1 MATYQVRNGSVKV
14 QVEDMLGSRP
24 SGGWVYVAPGKGNPG
39 AEGAHYYYRSQ
50 TDQGSHKTAP
60 TAGRF
65 GFDINVAEAGKY
77 SILVRAARDT
87 SNPGDARN
95 DVWIRVDGNTESVM
109 PRGTPGLTEGGG
121 GFVKFKGGISS
132 KWSDLKVFST
142 PTHGDKNP
150 WSDVMFD
157 KGVHNITI
165 APRSTGLHIDSIL
178 IKKIGSSAGAIEL
191 DLTPAKEVAPVKE
204 VVADKEVGVKGVE
217 TLSASVAARHD
228 DFETNKA
235 GASGDLEFG
244 RDGDGAQSVGLRF
257 KGMDVDAGADIK
269 SAYFVFTAAE
279 TSKGAAKFTIEI
291 EDGTAAKTY
300 SKADAPDDRAYHD
313 DTVTWNV
320 EKWTAGKEYKSADIA
335 DLIEAVIKEDG
346 LDALDAL
353 AFRIGGSGERVAD
366 AFESG
371 TAPELVLSYA

>member
-132 KWSDLKVFST
+132 KWSDLKAVSYT
-142 PTHGDKNP
+142 HLTLPT
-150 WSDVMFD
+150 
-157 KGVHNITI
+157 
-165 APRSTGLHIDSIL
+165 IL
-178 IKKIGSSAGAIEL
+178 
-191 DLTPAKEVAPVKE
+191 
-204 VVADKEVGVKGVE
+204 
-217 TLSASVAARHD
+217 
-228 DFETNKA
+228 
-235 GASGDLEFG
+235 
-244 RDGDGAQSVGLRF
+244 
-257 KGMDVDAGADIK
+257 
-269 SAYFVFTAAE
+269 
-279 TSKGAAKFTIEI
+279 
-291 EDGTAAKTY
+291 
-300 SKADAPDDRAYHD
+300 
-313 DTVTWNV
+313 
-320 EKWTAGKEYKSADIA
+320 
-335 DLIEAVIKEDG
+335 
-346 LDALDAL
+346 
-353 AFRIGGSGERVAD
+353 
-366 AFESG
+366 
-371 TAPELVLSYA
+371 LV